1 MTKKGFTIVEMLMYI
16 GLFSTVLLVT
26 TQILISI
33 TDMYLES
40 SATASL
46 ENNATYL
53 SQKLQYD
60 LLRSTR
66 IMEPADPAVT
76 GNRLVLQINGS
87 DYIYE
92 IQNQVLLLTAEDET
106 NQLSTNDVNVSELT
120 VKRVGDGTATDSARL
135 DLTLQSKFVEAD
147 GRQRTKSYFI
157 VGTPR

>member
-1 MTKKGFTIVEMLMYI
+1 MSRKGFTIVEMLLYI
-16 GLFSTVLLVT
+16 GLFSTILLVT

-40 SATASL
+40 SATSSL

-66 IMEPADPAVT
+66 IVEPANPTIT

-87 DYIYE
+87 DFVYE
-92 IQNQVLLLTAEDET
+92 IQNQGLFLTAEDET
-106 NQLSTNDVNVSELT
+106 NQISTNDVEVESLV
-120 VKRVGDGTATDSARL
+120 VKRVGNGTATDSARL
-135 DLTLQSKFVEAD
+135 DLTLQSKYTEAD